1 MDTKNL
7 TIGVLSTTALIL
19 LVGLLV
25 IHTRS
30 APAFA
35 SGMTTTSGDFVMTVG
50 SDASGDQELVYVL
63 DVPVGR
69 LIAYRFNSGRQA
81 IEILQGID
89 LNEIRQ
95 AAAGTTKPTRGRRRP

>member
-1 MDTKNL
+1 MESKNL
-7 TIGVLSTTALIL
+7 TIGVLSTTAMIL

-25 IHTRS
+25 IHTRP

-50 SDASGDQELVYVL
+50 SDASGDQELVYLL

-69 LIAYRFNSGRQA
+69 LIVYRFNSGRQS
-81 IEILQGID
+81 IDMLQGIN
-89 LNEIRQ
+89 LNKSS
-95 AAAGTTKPTRGRRRP
+95 APKAPRGRRRP

>member
-25 IHTRS
+25 IHTRP

-50 SDASGDQELVYVL
+50 SDASGDQELVYLL

-69 LIAYRFNSGRQA
+69 LIAYRFNSGRQS

-89 LNEIRQ
+89 LNAMR
-95 AAAGTTKPTRGRRRP
+95 KPATGKAKPSRGRRRP

>member
-1 MDTKNL
+1 MESKSL
-7 TIGVLSTTALIL
+7 TIGVLSTTAVIL

-25 IHTRS
+25 IHTRP

-50 SDASGDQELVYVL
+50 SDASGDQELVYLL

-69 LIAYRFNSGRQA
+69 LIAYRFNAGRQS
-81 IEILQGID
+81 IEIIQGID
-89 LNEIRQ
+89 LNAIRKP
-95 AAAGTTKPTRGRRRP
+95 AGGKNAPRGRRRP